1 MVVLLLLLRFGT
13 ACLGWACL
21 HAEGICTQSRAGDL
35 IRDTGFSVA
44 VESAVTAILAGME
57 KEQVW
62 TQQCCRAG
70 VICIWAHPLWQC

>member
-1 MVVLLLLLRFGT
+1 MVVLLLMRFGT

-21 HAEGICTQSRAGDL
+21 RAEGICTQSRAGDL

-57 KEQVW
+57 KEQYGLSSVVGLGLFVSGHI
-62 TQQCCRAG
+62 TFRQC
-70 VICIWAHPLWQC
+70 